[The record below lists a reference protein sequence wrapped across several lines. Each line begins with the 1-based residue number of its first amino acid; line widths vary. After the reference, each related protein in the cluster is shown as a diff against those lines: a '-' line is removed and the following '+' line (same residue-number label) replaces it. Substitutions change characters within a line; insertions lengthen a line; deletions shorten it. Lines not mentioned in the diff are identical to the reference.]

1 MPEVVGLIDAE
12 QLAVVELTVVK
23 LHGVPVNEPDAVPVL
38 VNATVPPGVVAP
50 APALSFTKAVQLID
64 WATTAVVGEQ
74 VTIVIVAL
82 PPTETVLL
90 VPELFACAVSAADAV

>member
-38 VNATVPPGVVAP
+38 VNATVAPGVVAP
-50 APALSFTKAVQLID
+50 APA
-64 WATTAVVGEQ
+64 
-74 VTIVIVAL
+74 
-82 PPTETVLL
+82 
-90 VPELFACAVSAADAV
+90 